1 MNLKSITQTS
11 TCTLARAYMYMYTAH
26 VHVHV
31 HVVECTLY
39 VYSVHYVPIYPCIY
53 TCTEK
58 SLKGEGK
65 NQNVLL
71 S

>member
-1 MNLKSITQTS
+1 MNLKSMTQTS

-26 VHVHV
+26 VHVI
-31 HVVECTLY
+31 ECTLY
-39 VYSVHYVPIYPCIY
+39 VYSVHYVHIYPCIY